1 MMNSKWYL
9 GLFLLF
15 LIISTLVLITE
26 GNFLGEG
33 QTGVLYRV
41 TQLGWGSPGAFFE
54 LVGSVATWNFAFF
67 KDGIGVWIRPILLA
81 LSAAILIPLAFETFR
96 LLRSLLPF

>member
-1 MMNSKWYL
+1 MNSKWYL

-26 GNFLGEG
+26 GNFLSEGETTALSTAL
-33 QTGVLYRV
+33 QVN
-41 TQLGWGSPGAFFE
+41 WGTPAALFS
-54 LVGSVATWNFAFF
+54 LIRTVAEWNFAFF
-67 KDGIGVWIRPILLA
+67 KDGIGVWIRSFLWA

-96 LLRSLLPF
+96 LLRSILPF